1 MWKGVSCLKIEITYP
16 PVSKRGFQRRKLVKT
31 MRWPI
36 LLAAYTCPIVNL
48 CVGGKAWSVIVLMA
62 LYMLWTLVLS
72 PDLVEYNRISQPI
85 KLIACSCVLLALI
98 DLLLAP
104 GWAMLVVPLVC
115 FAGLLVSAVLF
126 FTDLEKQKQNMLP
139 MLLLA
144 VMALLGAVV
153 GLSVWHGEGRWA
165 LAVMGSFSLA
175 LLITCIL
182 ILGAD
187 FTREIRRRFH
197 TR

>member
-1 MWKGVSCLKIEITYP
+1 MKIEPAYP
-16 PVSKRGFQRRKLVKT
+16 PISKRGFQRRKLIKT
-31 MRWPI
+31 VRWPV
-36 LLAAYTCPIVNL
+36 LLAAYTCPVINL

-104 GWAMLVVPLVC
+104 GWAMPVVPLVC
-115 FAGLLVSAVLF
+115 FAGLLVSSILF
-126 FTDLEKQKQNMLP
+126 FTDLQKQKQNMLP

-144 VMALLGAVV
+144 FMALLGAVV
-153 GLSVWHGEGRWA
+153 GLSVWHGDGRWA
-165 LAVMGSFSLA
+165 LAAMGSFSLA
-175 LLITCIL
+175 LLITCVL
-182 ILGAD
+182 ILG
-187 FTREIRRRFH
+187 REFARELSRRFH

>member
-1 MWKGVSCLKIEITYP
+1 MKIEPAYP
-16 PVSKRGFQRRKLVKT
+16 PISRRGFQRRRLVKT
-31 MRWPI
+31 VRWPM
-36 LLAAYTCPIVNL
+36 LLAAYTCPVVNL
-48 CVGGKAWSVIVLMA
+48 CIGGKAWSVIVLMA

-85 KLIACSCVLLALI
+85 KLITCSCILLALI
-98 DLLLAP
+98 DQLLAP

-115 FAGLLVSAVLF
+115 FAGLLISSILF
-126 FTDLEKQKQNMLP
+126 FTDLQKQKQNMLP

-144 VMALLGAVV
+144 VMALLGAAV

-165 LAVMGSFSLA
+165 LAVMGSFLLA
-175 LLITCIL
+175 LLITCVL
-182 ILGAD
+182 ILGRE
-187 FTREIRRRFH
+187 FTRELHRRFH

>member
-1 MWKGVSCLKIEITYP
+1 MKIEITYP
-16 PVSKRGFQRRKLVKT
+16 PVSKRGFQRRKLVKIA
-31 MRWPI
+31 RWPM
-36 LLAAYTCPIVNL
+36 LLAAYTCPVVNL

-85 KLIACSCVLLALI
+85 KAIVCSCILLILI
-98 DLLLAP
+98 DHFLAP
-104 GWAMLVVPLVC
+104 GWAIEVVPMVC
-115 FAGLLVSAVLF
+115 FAGLVASGVLF
-126 FTDLEKQKQNMLP
+126 FTDLEQQKQNMLP

-144 VMALLGAVV
+144 VLSLLASVV
-153 GLSVWHGEGRWA
+153 GLSVWHEESRWA
-165 LAVMGSFSLA
+165 LAVMGSFAFA
-175 LLITCIL
+175 LLFTCIV
-182 ILGAD
+182 ILGSE